1 MRITL
6 HPDAR
11 FVPIPRS
18 GPPVNQTFHH
28 YHWNTA
34 KSVGSA
40 AHEAMSSGVCLRTK
54 RRHFSGRAAPE
65 TTLRTNHAVRLLESA
80 FWDSS
85 SGLSGDA
92 QNLAQIIA
100 TLQQHSQTGQRSKK
114 GNIAS
119 AKYLIQREVG
129 KGKSLLPTSPA

>member
-40 AHEAMSSGVCLRTK
+40 AHEAVSSGVCLRTK

-65 TTLRTNHAVRLLESA
+65 TTLRTNHAVRLLNRLFGTVAQVCQEMPRILLKLLQHCSNTAKQVSA
-80 FWDSS
+80 
-85 SGLSGDA
+85 
-92 QNLAQIIA
+92 
-100 TLQQHSQTGQRSKK
+100 
-114 GNIAS
+114 
-119 AKYLIQREVG
+119 
-129 KGKSLLPTSPA
+129 